1 MNLDYRYD
9 FYNGNHVNIYG
20 AEKYTNCLSEYLV
33 KNYNLPDR
41 RGEKEYKDDFDSL
54 IPGWK
59 EDVNKTKK
67 EIDVMTKR
75 KSYEEDIH
83 RRS

>member
-1 MNLDYRYD
+1 MVY
-9 FYNGNHVNIYG
+9 
-20 AEKYTNCLSEYLV
+20 
-33 KNYNLPDR
+33 
-41 RGEKEYKDDFDSL
+41 EKEYKDDFDSL
-54 IPGWK
+54 IPRWK
-59 EDVNKTKK
+59 EDLAKTKK